1 MHFTQDEDRGVT
13 LLYTDLLPGRDY
25 TLRLTLVRPTFQE
38 RYAGRMKQKTE
49 SIYANNKLLAENI
62 ELPENRSDFFTFEIP
77 SSSIKEGVLEI
88 RLMKDTTLFTENK
101 SSKLPGADQP
111 ADHMLTTP
119 VRVETEQWRN
129 TGGWGTL
136 LSEAWLIPRQQ

>member
-1 MHFTQDEDRGVT
+1 
-13 LLYTDLLPGRDY
+13 
-25 TLRLTLVRPTFQE
+25 
-38 RYAGRMKQKTE
+38 MKQKTE

-77 SSSIKEGVLEI
+77 SSCIKEGVLEI
-88 RLMKDTTLFTENK
+88 RLMKDTTLFAENK
-101 SSKLPGADQP
+101 LSKLSGAEQP
-111 ADHMLTTP
+111 DAHMLSKP